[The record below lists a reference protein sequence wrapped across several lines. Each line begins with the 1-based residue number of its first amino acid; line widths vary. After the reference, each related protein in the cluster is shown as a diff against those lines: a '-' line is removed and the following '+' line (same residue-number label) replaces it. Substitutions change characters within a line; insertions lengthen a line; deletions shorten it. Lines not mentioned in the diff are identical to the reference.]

1 MKGLFDILVSLL
13 ALIILLPFLL
23 IISIWIVLDS
33 RGGVFYSQK
42 RVGRNNH
49 DFMLLKFRSMR
60 PDSDQKGLLTIGGR
74 DPRITRA
81 GYFLRRTKLD
91 ELPQLLNIISGQ
103 MSIVGPRPEVRKYVE
118 LYTEE
123 QLKVLEVK
131 PGLTD
136 YASLAYM
143 NESEILSQHSDPEKA
158 YIEIIMPA
166 KLELN
171 LKYIRERSMV
181 KDIAI
186 ILKTILRIFK

>member
-1 MKGLFDILVSLL
+1 
-13 ALIILLPFLL
+13 
-23 IISIWIVLDS
+23 
-33 RGGVFYSQK
+33 
-42 RVGRNNH
+42 
-49 DFMLLKFRSMR
+49 
-60 PDSDQKGLLTIGGR
+60 
-74 DPRITRA
+74 
-81 GYFLRRTKLD
+81 
-91 ELPQLLNIISGQ
+91 
-103 MSIVGPRPEVRKYVE
+103 MSIVGPRPEVRKYVD